1 MEGKIIAIANQKGGV
16 GKSTTAVNLSA
27 YLANLKKRV
36 LLIDLDPQGNATSGV
51 GTNKADT
58 KKCIYHALLGETKIE
73 KIIVNTGIENLDI
86 IPATIDLAGAE
97 IELVTAISRETKLK
111 KVVEPIRQKYQYIFI
126 DCPPSLGLLTINA
139 LTAADEILIPIQ
151 CEYYAL
157 EGLGKLMETIRLVK
171 LNLNARLEIAGVLM
185 TMHDKRTN
193 LSKQVEDEVRK
204 YFEDKVYKSVIP
216 RTVRLSEAPGFGQP
230 IILYAKN
237 SKGAEAY
244 KKLAREVVRR
254 G

>member
-1 MEGKIIAIANQKGGV
+1 GGV

>member
-1 MEGKIIAIANQKGGV
+1 M
-16 GKSTTAVNLSA
+16 
-27 YLANLKKRV
+27 Y
-36 LLIDLDPQGNATSGV
+36 
-51 GTNKADT
+51 
-58 KKCIYHALLGETKIE
+58 Y
-73 KIIVNTGIENLDI
+73 
-86 IPATIDLAGAE
+86 
-97 IELVTAISRETKLK
+97 
-111 KVVEPIRQKYQYIFI
+111 KYQYIFI